1 MIHDKPRK
9 LRVLVADD
17 NDDIRRAIVSILQE
31 EFEVV
36 DQAQC
41 GLELV
46 SLAPALA
53 PDVIVSDLVM
63 PLLSGLEAMRALRA
77 AGLTPPFVLVTADT
91 GDALEWINLGALAVV
106 NKLDLDAELV
116 TAVKSAACG
125 LFLSVDTRQ
134 ASVFRTI
141 AIRPTARR
149 ASPQDGR

>member
-1 MIHDKPRK
+1 MILEKPRK

-46 SLAPALA
+46 SLASALT

-63 PLLSGLEAMRALRA
+63 PLLSGLEAMRALRT
-77 AGLTPPFVLVTADT
+77 AGDTTPFVLVTAST

-106 NKLDLDAELV
+106 SKLDLDQELV
-116 TAVKSAACG
+116 TAVKSALAG
-125 LFLSVDTRQ
+125 FSYLSKH
-134 ASVFRTI
+134 AK
-141 AIRPTARR
+141 RPY
-149 ASPQDGR
+149 S

>member
-1 MIHDKPRK
+1 VEHQKPRK

-17 NDDIRRAIVSILQE
+17 NDDIRRTIVNILRE

-46 SLAPALA
+46 SLASRLA

-77 AGLTPPFVLVTADT
+77 AGLAPPFVLVTAST
-91 GDALEWINLGALAVV
+91 GDALQWINLGALAVV
-106 NKLDLDAELV
+106 SKLDLDEELV
-116 TAVKSAACG
+116 TAVKSAVAG
-125 LFLSVDTRQ
+125 FSYLSTH
-134 ASVFRTI
+134 
-141 AIRPTARR
+141 ARR
-149 ASPQDGR
+149 PY